1 VLKDGAMRYGA
12 MNFPI
17 KPVAGELEDI
27 AAMGFDYLE
36 LTMDPPQAH
45 YTTIRQQRNSILSAL
60 NSHSMSLICHLPTF
74 VSTAD
79 LTDSIREASL
89 EEMFNSMEV
98 AAELGA
104 QKVVL
109 HPGHIGGL
117 GLYVKETAMA
127 LLNESLA
134 SIIDRAQGLGLYV
147 CLENMFPKCGAF
159 VEPADF
165 DDILNRFSDL
175 RLTLDTGHAN
185 IGGRGGQRT
194 LDFIKKFGPRIGH
207 LHISDNSGERDDH
220 LAVGSGVI
228 DFLKIIRALKQCGY
242 DDTATLEIFSDD
254 RRELKKS
261 RDRLEEMFAEA

>member
-1 VLKDGAMRYGA
+1 MQYGA

-17 KPVAGELEDI
+17 RPVVNELEAI

-36 LTMDPPQAH
+36 LTMDPPRAH
-45 YTTIRQQRNSILSAL
+45 YTIVRQQMNSILKSL
-60 NSHSMSLICHLPTF
+60 NSHSMSVVCHLPTF

-89 EEMFNSMEV
+89 QEMLNSMEV

-104 QKVVL
+104 PKVVL
-109 HPGHIGGL
+109 HPGRIGGL
-117 GLYVKETAMA
+117 GLYVKEAAMA
-127 LLNESLA
+127 LANESLA
-134 SIIDRAQGLGLYV
+134 VIIDRAQELGLCV

-165 DDILNRFSDL
+165 DGILQRFPGL

-185 IGGRGGQRT
+185 IGGQGCRRT
-194 LDFIKKFGPRIGH
+194 LDFIEKFGARIGH
-207 LHISDNSGERDDH
+207 LHISDNLGERDDH
-220 LAVGSGVI
+220 LAVGSGAI
-228 DFLKIIRALKQCGY
+228 DFLKIIHALKQCGY

-254 RRELKKS
+254 RRELQKS
-261 RDRLEEMFAEA
+261 RELLEEMLAEA

>member
-1 VLKDGAMRYGA
+1 MLYGA

-17 KPVAGELEDI
+17 RPVADELEDI

-45 YTTIRQQRNSILSAL
+45 YTTIRQQLKSISGAL
-60 NSHSMSLICHLPTF
+60 NSHAMGVICHLPTF

-89 EEMFNSMEV
+89 QEMFNSMEV

-104 QKVVL
+104 QKAVL

-117 GLYVKETAMA
+117 GLYVKDAAMELA
-127 LLNESLA
+127 NTSLA
-134 SIIDRAQGLGLYV
+134 SLIVRGRKLGLRV

-159 VEPADF
+159 VEPTDF
-165 DDILNRFSDL
+165 EDIMQRFPDL
-175 RLTLDTGHAN
+175 ELTLDVGHAN
-185 IGGRGGQRT
+185 IGGQGAGRT
-194 LDFIKKFGPRIGH
+194 LDFIEKFGARIGH
-207 LHISDNSGERDDH
+207 LHISDNLGKRDDH
-220 LAVGSGVI
+220 LAVGSGMI
-228 DFLKIIRALKQCGY
+228 DFIEIVQALKHCGY
-242 DDTATLEIFSDD
+242 DDTATLEIFSAD

-261 RDRLEEMFAEA
+261 RDRFDEMLKSS

>member
-1 VLKDGAMRYGA
+1 
-12 MNFPI
+12 
-17 KPVAGELEDI
+17 
-27 AAMGFDYLE
+27 
-36 LTMDPPQAH
+36 
-45 YTTIRQQRNSILSAL
+45 
-60 NSHSMSLICHLPTF
+60 
-74 VSTAD
+74 
-79 LTDSIREASL
+79 
-89 EEMFNSMEV
+89 
-98 AAELGA
+98 
-104 QKVVL
+104 
-109 HPGHIGGL
+109 
-117 GLYVKETAMA
+117 MA
-127 LLNESLA
+127 LANESLA
-134 SIIDRAQGLGLYV
+134 SIIGRAQELGLCV

-165 DDILNRFSDL
+165 DDLLNRFPDL

-228 DFLKIIRALKQCGY
+228 DFLKISRALKQCGY